1 MIDIL
6 LISGFLGAGKT
17 TLLRRILSWETEP
30 SGTVVIVN
38 EFGKV
43 GIDGAL
49 LENAGTDVVELA
61 SGCICCSLKNDL
73 LTSLRDVTERFHPK
87 RIILEASGVA
97 DPAAI
102 QALLREPVL
111 SESMRIAKTVTVF
124 DAEYW
129 DVREVF
135 GPLFMNQL
143 VSADLILLNKIDLLD
158 KGDVGRILHQMHSAL
173 PDAKIV
179 PTLHCGIDPE
189 TLWEV
194 GTTLESAPPQP
205 FFFPMVRS
213 FSATENHECGTG
225 TGKNVDASGY
235 VTFSFKSEQILN
247 EQEFKR
253 VITGLPPEVFRVKG
267 FVRFPDRTEIL
278 NHVGGKS
285 EWRFCNGKKET
296 TLVFIGWDMKG
307 DEILL
312 KLRQCESK
320 NEVGSRTPEWKN
332 RAQPPCPL
340 TPG

>member
-6 LISGFLGAGKT
+6 LLSGFLGAGKT
-17 TLLRRILSWETEP
+17 TLLGRILRWEIAL

-73 LTSLRDVTERFHPK
+73 RISLMNVKERFHPK

-102 QALLREPVL
+102 QSLLREPAL
-111 SESMRIAKTVTVF
+111 CESMRIAKTVTVF

-158 KGDVGRILHQMHSAL
+158 KGDVGRILDQMHSAL

-194 GTTLESAPPQP
+194 GTALESAPPQP
-205 FFFPMVRS
+205 FFFPMLRS
-213 FSATENHECGTG
+213 PSATENHEGKTG
-225 TGKNVDASGY
+225 TGKHVDASGY
-235 VTFSFKSEQILN
+235 VTFSFQSEQILN
-247 EQEFKR
+247 EQQFKR
-253 VITGLPPEVFRVKG
+253 VITGLPPEAFRVKG

-285 EWRFCNGKKET
+285 EWSPCNGKKET

-312 KLRQCESK
+312 KLGECVSK
-320 NEVGSRTPEWKN
+320 KKPVRERPNRKTGGSLLVR
-332 RAQPPCPL
+332 
-340 TPG
+340 